1 MKETISAGIILFN
14 ENKGVRNYLLLKYP
28 TGHWD
33 FIKGKIEE
41 NETPHQT
48 SMREAR
54 EETGITDI
62 EFVDGFGEEIEYF
75 FRSNNDNVHKKVI
88 FFLAKTNSEQ
98 VILSNEHHSFIW
110 LNYVDALKKVTY
122 ENAMNLLKKSEVFL
136 QSCRRSE

>member
-14 ENKGVRNYLLLKYP
+14 ENKGVRSYLLLKYP

-48 SMREAR
+48 SIREAR

-62 EFVDGFGEEIEYF
+62 ELVDGFEEEIEYF

-98 VILSNEHHSFIW
+98 VILSNEHRSFIW

-136 QSCRRSE
+136 QS